1 MYTTYLG
8 GHMEYA
14 VECAVG
20 ELFVIDQRVESPIAA
35 GAAVSITSRLRRDG
49 RAARP
54 LSACPRADLF
64 DDCVTLGYHWSCLG
78 SVPGREEEDAIAV

>member
-1 MYTTYLG
+1 MRRDGTAREILSAPAMYTTYLG

-54 LSACPRADLF
+54 LSACPARTFLTI
-64 DDCVTLGYHWSCLG
+64 V
-78 SVPGREEEDAIAV
+78 